1 VVVPQSSILA
11 FEVLIPI
18 SRSVYMTN
26 SSVAAAHPVFRKPK
40 PAPLSVV
47 RMIWKRKYLMVAV
60 WIPMGLAAAAIV
72 HNLPAIYRSEAL
84 ILVESQRIP
93 ERFVT
98 STVNA
103 ELKDRLA
110 ALSQQIFSYKHFLD
124 IVDKFDLYHNERKTH
139 VQEEIV
145 EMMRSDVAIQVDDTW
160 TTKSRTETRPS
171 AFRISYQGPNPEVVA
186 LVTNQ
191 LANLF
196 IDENLASRELQATG
210 TSEFLGSQL
219 AEAKKRL
226 EQQEAR
232 MSEYKL
238 QHNGELPE
246 QETSLLATLS
256 QLQAQWQAA
265 NDALARAEQSKHIL
279 QASIASAEVSEAA
292 IAQLGEQLN
301 NPDASSPTGTDG
313 ALKPSER
320 LQRQLEQ
327 ARLMYAEG
335 HPEIRALRA
344 LIPKLRQEE
353 EADQDRLSRKKT
365 APLATPAQSAADGD
379 GASLPTVRVNR
390 GSLALSETLI
400 RERER
405 TKSLQA
411 QEELADRQ
419 IEIATADKARLAK
432 EVEKLQHRIAQ
443 LPIRE
448 QELAVLRRDYETS
461 RANYQSLMDK
471 GLSANMAAEMELR
484 QKAERFTVIDG
495 ARVPQKPVKP
505 NRPLLYSLGGC
516 VGFLFGLIVAIA
528 FEFQTN
534 TLLGEW
540 ELPKGVPVLARVP
553 RIKPFFPSMKTST
566 TAEKPRWRQWAWIV
580 PPILAVVAAAAV
592 AAIYFAWIK
601 IPWIG
606 SKHA

>member
-1 VVVPQSSILA
+1 
-11 FEVLIPI
+11 
-18 SRSVYMTN
+18 M
-26 SSVAAAHPVFRKPK
+26 AAAQPVFRKPK

-47 RMIWKRKYLMVAV
+47 RMIWKRKYLAMAF
-60 WIPMGLAAAAIV
+60 WIPMGLLTAVIV
-72 HNLPAIYRSEAL
+72 YSLPAVYRAEAV

-110 ALSQQIFSYKHFLD
+110 TLSQQIFSYKRFLE
-124 IVDKFDLYHNERKTH
+124 IVERFDLYHDERKTH
-139 VQEEIV
+139 VQEEII

-160 TTKSRTETRPS
+160 TTKSRSETRPS
-171 AFRISYQGPNPEVVA
+171 AFRISYQGTNPEVVA

-196 IDENLASRELQATG
+196 IDENLHSREVQATG

-226 EQQEAR
+226 EEQEAR
-232 MSEYKL
+232 MSEFKQ

-246 QETSLLATLS
+246 QEVGLLARLG

-279 QASIASAEVSEAA
+279 QSAIASADLSEAA
-292 IAQLGEQLN
+292 IAQLAEQLN
-301 NPDASSPTGTDG
+301 DPDLSSPTGAAET
-313 ALKPSER
+313 LKSSDR

-327 ARLMYAEG
+327 SRLVYTED
-335 HPEIRALRA
+335 HPVIKALRA
-344 LIPKLRQEE
+344 LIPKLRHEE
-353 EADQDRLSRKKT
+353 EAERDRLKNRQ
-365 APLATPAQSAADGD
+365 APKGGPIETHAESGADE
-379 GASLPTVRVNR
+379 GASVPTVRVNR
-390 GSLALSETLI
+390 GTLPLTETLI

-405 TKSLQA
+405 TRSLKA
-411 QEELADRQ
+411 QEELADKQ
-419 IEIATADKARLAK
+419 ITTATADQARLAK
-432 EVEKLQHRIAQ
+432 EIGELQRCIAVI
-443 LPIRE
+443 PARE
-448 QELAVLRRDYETS
+448 QELAVLKRDYEVS

-484 QKAERFTVIDG
+484 QKAERFTVIDA
-495 ARVPQKPVKP
+495 ARVPQKPVRP
-505 NRPLLYSLGGC
+505 NRPLWYSLGGC
-516 VGFLFGLIVAIA
+516 FGLLFGLSVAMA
-528 FEFQTN
+528 FEYQTN

-553 RIKPFFPSMKTST
+553 RIKPSPPSKVTSAEAERPKRRRWVWIALLILVVLA
-566 TAEKPRWRQWAWIV
+566 TAAG
-580 PPILAVVAAAAV
+580 AVV
-592 AAIYFAWIK
+592 YFGWVQ
-601 IPWIG
+601 IPGIG
-606 SKHA
+606 FNHA